1 MGRGTEQTFLRR
13 RRADGPRLLDE
24 VLVVTNAS
32 ETRASTAG
40 RPCLA
45 PVGPAAGGGTEEQAG
60 GRPRVITPT
69 CRVHTVTSH
78 ASADADGSDF
88 KTSLAHS
95 TQGSASCRT
104 AAVHPSSTAGP
115 PSAAPAGRIAVGTHC
130 ALALTQGS
138 CLGPSGRLLEDNVL
152 GYFITADFTMPT
164 LCSSQD

>member
-13 RRADGPRLLDE
+13 RRTDGPRLLDE
-24 VLVVTNAS
+24 VRCSPSLTPAKR
-32 ETRASTAG
+32 EPAPRGGRASRLSG
-40 RPCLA
+40 RL
-45 PVGPAAGGGTEEQAG
+45 PAAEEQAG
-60 GRPRVITPT
+60 GCPRVIAPT
-69 CRVHTVTSH
+69 CRVHTVTPH
-78 ASADADGSDF
+78 ASACADGSDF

-115 PSAAPAGRIAVGTHC
+115 PSAAPAGRVAVGTHC